1 LSANW
6 NPDTSEIDLRSR
18 RGNMTG
24 GLVYKANRTVRA
36 GQSDSISA
44 RRGHCRDQAG
54 VHAAG
59 KHRDDDFER
68 LVIGDTQSIDLLL
81 RNARACECSVDVFPA
96 SVDDDERMVA
106 LKAGNRAANGK
117 DSSRILEQFPSKLQ
131 DDRPRPNRSS
141 RD

>member
-1 LSANW
+1 
-6 NPDTSEIDLRSR
+6 
-18 RGNMTG
+18 MTG

-44 RRGHCRDQAG
+44 RRGHCRYQAG

-81 RNARACECSVDVFPA
+81 RNARACECGVDVFPA

-117 DSSRILEQFPSKLQ
+117 DSSRILEQFTSKLQ